1 MTENAFPNATAPAGP
16 LLTNSWF
23 ANVAKPV
30 WDDLIPRLNPRRVL
44 EVGSYEGA
52 STIYL
57 IDQLA
62 KTGPLEIHCVDTW
75 EGGVEHGAVDMR
87 SVEARFTHNT
97 GLARATAPNLVD
109 LKVHKGFSDVCLAR
123 LLAMGGANYFDF
135 VYIDGS
141 HQAPDV
147 LCDAVLGFKLLRPGG
162 VIAFDDYL
170 WSEDLP
176 YGRDPLRCPK
186 PAIDAFVNLHFRQ
199 LTVLSAPL
207 YQLYVQKSA

>member
-1 MTENAFPNATAPAGP
+1 MVANASTAAPGGP
-16 LLTNSWF
+16 LLTNNWF
-23 ANVAKPV
+23 EQIARPV
-30 WDDLIPRLNPRRVL
+30 WDNLLPQINPRRVL

-57 IDQLA
+57 IDHLA

-75 EGGVEHGAVDMR
+75 EGGVEHTGLDMR

-97 GLARATAPNLVD
+97 QQAIAAAPNQVD
-109 LKVHKGFSDVCLAR
+109 LKIHKGYSDVCLAR
-123 LLAMGGANYFDF
+123 LLAQGGADYFDF

-162 VIAFDDYL
+162 LIAFDDYL
-170 WSEDLP
+170 WSENLP

-186 PAIDAFVNLHFRQ
+186 PAIDAFVNLNFRK
-199 LTVLSAPL
+199 LNVLSQPL
-207 YQLYVQKSA
+207 YQLYLQKIAS